1 MKKVFLIPLMLL
13 ASLMMA
19 TACSEDEPAADGQE
33 QTIPGEDAGDEGNE
47 GDEGGN
53 VAGTNGRYLVLY
65 CSRTGNTES
74 MAQAIQSTLI
84 STSESDAATLVP
96 DATFAESLLLTSGT
110 FGNMENLIPAW
121 LEELGASRETSLG
134 GIDNVEEDELRT
146 ALGEGSVTVTF
157 SLDNNG

>member
-1 MKKVFLIPLMLL
+1 MKKVFLIPLILSS
-13 ASLMMA
+13 AFMMA

-33 QTIPGEDAGDEGNE
+33 QTIPGEDDGDEGNE
-47 GDEGGN
+47 SNEGGN
-53 VAGTNGRYLVLY
+53 VVGTNGRYLVLY

-74 MAQAIQSTLI
+74 MAQTIQSTLI
-84 STSESDAATLVP
+84 ST
-96 DATFAESLLLTSGT
+96 F
-110 FGNMENLIPAW
+110 IPAW

>member
-33 QTIPGEDAGDEGNE
+33 QTIPGEDDGDEGNE

-74 MAQAIQSTLI
+74 MAQTIH
-84 STSESDAATLVP
+84 
-96 DATFAESLLLTSGT
+96 SG
-110 FGNMENLIPAW
+110 L
-121 LEELGASRETSLG
+121 
-134 GIDNVEEDELRT
+134 
-146 ALGEGSVTVTF
+146 
-157 SLDNNG
+157 